1 MRCVHTACAARLIWP
16 LGVSAVSQ
24 RACVVHVALQRDRSQ
39 IAKGLVSRP
48 VKCSRTENG
57 QVRRVT
63 SHGSASVRATNV
75 PSACAHQDS
84 QSATL
89 EREEHGR
96 TSVCCLARCV
106 NAPLA
111 WPLCAQRLRTRVACP
126 QPESSTAADSRLQ
139 KDLENAKKGIKEIVR
154 ERVCV
159 ARAVWAQTLAWA
171 ANGAVRKSSAVRHR
185 LARST
190 AVEHA
195 VIKLQ

>member
-16 LGVSAVSQ
+16 PGVIAVSQ
-24 RACVVHVALQRDRSQ
+24 MACVVHVAVQRDRSQ
-39 IAKGLVSRP
+39 IAKGLVSRL

-106 NAPLA
+106 NAPSA

-126 QPESSTAADSRLQ
+126 QPESSTAAGSRLQ
-139 KDLENAKKGIKEIVR
+139 KDLENAKKGIER
-154 ERVCV
+154 DSERARVCSTRSV
-159 ARAVWAQTLAWA
+159 G
-171 ANGAVRKSSAVRHR
+171 ANVGVGGQRRGEEEFRCETPTGTIHCC
-185 LARST
+185 
-190 AVEHA
+190 
-195 VIKLQ
+195 